1 MFNILL
7 KLMGTE
13 IILFSVCTFLLI
25 ASDEPALE
33 YVRKNIVL
41 LGKIIAFLSVMG
53 VITLILLMW
62 WA

>member
-25 ASDEPALE
+25 VSDEPGLE
-33 YVRKNIVL
+33 YVRKNIIL
-41 LGKIIAFLSVMG
+41 LGKIIAFLSAMG
-53 VITLILLMW
+53 IITLILLIW